1 MLFTGGGRRDPQP
14 QLLTPHTRSTMAP
27 FEQPTSSLRPKP
39 KAGSCQSP
47 RRKHG
52 EKLLDIGLDADF
64 FFLENQKHRRRKQE

>member
-1 MLFTGGGRRDPQP
+1 
-14 QLLTPHTRSTMAP
+14 MAP